1 MSDDGRSPDDSESSS
16 GSELQPQRRRPRWA
30 TILAVLMLLVGARL
44 FLGSL
49 TDFRQLMTGQSM
61 ADLPLEGLTDVNREM
76 LIRGQIALDEA
87 LSRLHPTAAAI
98 QAVGRFVLALVMLFA
113 VAAVYS
119 DDRRARLAGVL
130 AGWAGTIFYL
140 GTGAFVL
147 LVARHGV
154 GQVLPDLQKVAAKA
168 YGRAGDPVPPMEGLA
183 QLATTLMVQVPLMA
197 AGFGLLFSMILVST
211 FGGQRGR
218 SFYV

>member
-1 MSDDGRSPDDSESSS
+1 
-16 GSELQPQRRRPRWA
+16 
-30 TILAVLMLLVGARL
+30 MLLVGARL

-61 ADLPLEGLTDVNREM
+61 ADLPLDGLTDANREM

-87 LSRLHPTAAAI
+87 VARLHPTAAAV
-98 QAVGRFVLALVMLFA
+98 QAAGRFALALLMLFA

-119 DDRRARLAGVL
+119 DDRRARLASMI
-130 AGWAGTIFYL
+130 AGWVGTAFYL
-140 GTGAFVL
+140 GSGAFVL
-147 LVARHGV
+147 LVVRHGV
-154 GQVLPDLQKVAAKA
+154 GQALPDLQKVATKA
-168 YGRAGDPVPPMEGLA
+168 YGRAGDPVPPMEALV

-197 AGFGLLFSMILVST
+197 AVFGLLFSMVLVST

-218 SFYV
+218 SFYR